1 MVVGDGDRA
10 EVNREQT
17 LGRKLDVEDERIAR
31 NRGSLHGWCECCGSL
46 IHISHH
52 GKRPKILGQNL

>member
-31 NRGSLHGWCECCGSL
+31 NRGSLHGASVVVRQFTL
-46 IHISHH
+46 S
-52 GKRPKILGQNL
+52 